1 MFKQTNRA
9 QYTRHT
15 APARTTKISKH
26 KYNLHTYKQV
36 QMSVFRI
43 YIDNNIQFSSY
54 VQVKLS
60 KYMNKYSVKYVI
72 DWLMDKV

>member
-1 MFKQTNRA
+1 
-9 QYTRHT
+9 
-15 APARTTKISKH
+15 
-26 KYNLHTYKQV
+26 
-36 QMSVFRI
+36 MSVFRI

-60 KYMNKYSVKYVI
+60 KYLNKYSVKYVI